1 MHFWKIL
8 TISKNSKDPINLQFS
23 VLSQLTTSSLG
34 GGGWFRPVRGS
45 AYDYAKLLLLIATSI
60 LIRQYCTPLLR
71 NISAV
76 LAGDDQLKDVAG
88 GGWQMAR
95 RLGPATPK
103 ILSIEAAIIRWH
115 MVETSRSITNCLLR
129 HKYFSVLVTTWH
141 GWIIFTWKG
150 NNTNLFKDVCFDSR
164 PCSIRRKTPFCIVPI
179 AVNGC
184 SLATVEHAAKFTNT
198 KL

>member
-8 TISKNSKDPINLQFS
+8 TISKTQKIQSIY
-23 VLSQLTTSSLG
+23 SSLKALVVC
-34 GGGWFRPVRGS
+34 RIYV
-45 AYDYAKLLLLIATSI
+45 KLLIATSI

-76 LAGDDQLKDVAG
+76 LVASDDQLKDVAALE
-88 GGWQMAR
+88 WRMAR
-95 RLGPATPK
+95 ILGPATPK

>member
-1 MHFWKIL
+1 MLIVLRSLPEWRVSVSDACIFGR
-8 TISKNSKDPINLQFS
+8 SLQYQKFKRS
-23 VLSQLTTSSLG
+23 NQFTVLSKP
-34 GGGWFRPVRGS
+34 WFV
-45 AYDYAKLLLLIATSI
+45 AYIYVKLLIATSI

-150 NNTNLFKDVCFDSR
+150 NNTNIFKDVCFDSR

-179 AVNGC
+179 VVNGC
-184 SLATVEHAAKFTNT
+184 NLATVEHAAKFTNT